1 MADNKALTHEQI
13 FYDIHTYTHIY
24 THAFIHT
31 HMGMADNKALTHE
44 QMFYEYIKTQKIY
57 LVNIFV
63 GRKQG
68 LDPRTDV
75 LRVYKNTN
83 FLPCKYLC
91 WQKTRP

>member
-44 QMFYEYIKTQKIY
+44 QMFYEERGRRLALEQN
-57 LVNIFV
+57 LIFLQERLMQSGQCRDFECLSRICPSV
-63 GRKQG
+63 
-68 LDPRTDV
+68 P
-75 LRVYKNTN
+75 NM
-83 FLPCKYLC
+83 F
-91 WQKTRP
+91 